1 MWNVLGVRKVLLQT
15 IISNLAILFHH
26 LQKGCISKQHLK
38 IFFSKSQ
45 IYTKYYI
52 PFTSIIIVCH
62 SLDACSSKYH
72 VETWSQF
79 WRRGLLGGVLV
90 IGSDSSWRDQC
101 PPLGVSSLSVSSPEN
116 WLLKRTWHLPHLPL
130 SLPPLTCNL
139 CTHQLP
145 FAFCSKWKL
154 PEALTKS
161 RCWQHASCIVCRT
174 VSQKT
179 TFLY

>member
-26 LQKGCISKQHLK
+26 LHKGCISKQHLK

-45 IYTKYYI
+45 TYAKYYI

-62 SLDACSSKYH
+62 SLDACTSKYH

-79 WRRGLLGGVLV
+79 WRRCLLGGVLV

-101 PPLGVSSLSVSSPEN
+101 PPLGGWVLFLLVPLRTDCWKEHDTFLISLSHFLPWHVISAHTSCPLPSALSGSYLRTSPKADAGN
-116 WLLKRTWHLPHLPL
+116 MLL
-130 SLPPLTCNL
+130 
-139 CTHQLP
+139 
-145 FAFCSKWKL
+145 
-154 PEALTKS
+154 
-161 RCWQHASCIVCRT
+161 V
-174 VSQKT
+174 
-179 TFLY
+179 